1 MFSWFL
7 FKPCF
12 VGIVSELYTHTLKYR
27 TYQQQAKSIEY
38 KQSLQRV
45 YNKYQADSAKWI
57 LLRSFAR
64 SIIYLISRVVSAVAA
79 AGSSLPPLGELFGY
93 SVARLGVVP
102 VCQSL
107 HKQKPSLPLRT
118 NQHLVS
124 ISPLLWSA
132 PSSVTCQRI
141 SLMLVFSFF
150 LFLFSPKCC
159 HSSFGSGL
167 TDVWLKSLT

>member
-1 MFSWFL
+1 M
-7 FKPCF
+7 
-12 VGIVSELYTHTLKYR
+12 
-27 TYQQQAKSIEY
+27 
-38 KQSLQRV
+38 

-107 HKQKPSLPLRT
+107 YKQKPSLPLRT

-124 ISPLLWSA
+124 ISPLL
-132 PSSVTCQRI
+132 
-141 SLMLVFSFF
+141 
-150 LFLFSPKCC
+150 
-159 HSSFGSGL
+159 
-167 TDVWLKSLT
+167 